1 MGGKR
6 MSPVALGVAVFVL
19 LASLVMVQACGS
31 DTTANNDGNP
41 AKMATGARSAA
52 STAAAGEGGSRM
64 IPSHPFPQISR

>member
-6 MSPVALGVAVFVL
+6 MRPLARGLAVFVL
-19 LASLVMVQACGS
+19 LVSLAMVEACGS
-31 DTTANNDGNP
+31 DTTANNDESP